1 MGYRKAIS
9 AGLLAL
15 LIMPASGASDSEGAS
30 SKFDPAASY
39 APTVQRVLELV
50 NQERGRAGVS
60 QLKLADTLCTTARW
74 HATDMAVGNYF
85 EHRDRQGRTVGERL
99 ASFGYHYRFCGQNI
113 AAGQQSA
120 EEVVRAWMK
129 SPGHRENILRREF
142 REVGIAYVQNPNS
155 RYGRYWVQ
163 DFGAQ

>member
-1 MGYRKAIS
+1 MGYRKAIM

-15 LIMPASGASDSEGAS
+15 LIMPASGASDSEGVS
-30 SKFDPAASY
+30 NKFDPVAAS
-39 APTVQRVLELV
+39 APTVQRVLDLV
-50 NQERGRAGVS
+50 NQERSRAGIAP
-60 QLKLADTLCTTARW
+60 LKLADKLCDTARW
-74 HATDMAVGNYF
+74 HALDMAVGNYF

-99 ASFGYHYRFCGQNI
+99 ASMGYHYRYCGQNI

-163 DFGAQ
+163 DFGTP